1 MTKNSGQKSFRG
13 RSLIGGRATGPALVL
28 EEPLSFWGGVDP
40 SSGRIVDIHHPQRST
55 TITGTILVLPGGRGS
70 SSSSSVLAEAIRAE
84 TAPLAVVL
92 AQPDDILVLGAL
104 VARELYGRSCPIVVL
119 DVEGYGAI
127 ATGDE
132 MTVDAGDEDA
142 RVVVSRS

>member
-1 MTKNSGQKSFRG
+1 MA
-13 RSLIGGRATGPALVL
+13 GRATGPALVL

-40 SSGRIVDIHHPQRST
+40 SSGRIVDIHHPQRSA

-84 TAPLAVVL
+84 AAPVAVVL

-104 VARELYGRSCPIVVL
+104 VARELYGRSCPMVVL
-119 DVEGYGAI
+119 DVEGYDAI
-127 ATGDE
+127 TSGDE
-132 MTVDAGDEDA
+132 VTVDAGDEDA
-142 RVVVSRS
+142 RVVVGRSLDPLPRRA

>member
-1 MTKNSGQKSFRG
+1 
-13 RSLIGGRATGPALVL
+13 VL

-40 SSGRIVDIHHPQRST
+40 SSGRIVDIHHPQRGT

-132 MTVDAGDEDA
+132 MTVDAGDEDV